1 MRRGLPVFPFAP
13 LLAVLGLLSG
23 GPVAGQDSFG
33 ERIEVHV
40 VNVEVYVTDKAGNPV
55 PGLQRGDFE
64 VFENGKR
71 MEIVNFQA
79 YDRRLASSPSA
90 PSTETAPGAQA
101 LPAPGKPSAAPPAA
115 APDGQHLV
123 VYIDN
128 TFLMPGN
135 RNRVLK
141 QLRDTLDQL
150 APEDRV
156 MLVTQDPALR
166 IRLPFTSDRAA
177 VAAAL
182 DRIEAMAASGINAIT
197 ERRRALEMILAIR
210 EANSRGPGGN
220 PCAMEIAEPAR
231 SYAEATRGE
240 VLRTVRAL
248 TVLVNS
254 LSGIPGRK
262 ALLLVSDGMPLT
274 PGEEVFQLLYE
285 LCGPGAGSSGIDL
298 GPLGSGDSASYNGGN
313 APVDA
318 QTYSTANQLNSLA
331 AHANANQVT
340 LYTLQAAGLQ
350 GSAAASAEYGPHE
363 RMLQLPSI
371 AFTQNANLQNS
382 LNVLASETGGRAIF
396 NANDIRPDIARIQED
411 FGSYYSLGF
420 SPPHFGDGREHRL
433 EVRVKRPGLRV
444 RHRKSYRDK
453 PPLERTADRTLAT
466 LFHGV
471 EDNPLE
477 ISVGIG
483 SITPGAQDTF
493 AVPVQLRIPLFKLSL
508 QSRDNQIQGKLRVLV
523 ATRDAAGVTSSIR
536 QVEVPIRIP
545 REKALT
551 ALGQY
556 YLYEVRLTLP
566 AGEQRIALA
575 VRDEATALTSFLE
588 RTVQVGAAEIPS
600 P

>member
-1 MRRGLPVFPFAP
+1 MRRGFSAVPFA
-13 LLAVLGLLSG
+13 LWLAALGLLSS
-23 GPVAGQDSFG
+23 GPAAGQDSFG
-33 ERIEVHV
+33 ERIEVNL
-40 VNVEVYVTDKAGNPV
+40 VNVEIYVTDKAGNPV

-64 VFENGKR
+64 ILEDGKR

-79 YDRRLASSPSA
+79 FDRKLSAASSPDAPGSQTPASGGPSVSA
-90 PSTETAPGAQA
+90 PS
-101 LPAPGKPSAAPPAA
+101 AAS
-115 APDGQHLV
+115 PDGQHLV

-128 TFLMPGN
+128 TFLVPGN
-135 RNRVLK
+135 RNRVLR

-166 IRLPFTSDRAA
+166 IRLPFSADRAA
-177 VAAAL
+177 VRAAL
-182 DRIEAMAASGINAIT
+182 DEIEGMAASGINAIT

-210 EANSRGPGGN
+210 EASSRGPGGN
-220 PCAMEIAEPAR
+220 PCALEIAEPAR

-248 TVLVNS
+248 TILVNS

-274 PGEEVFQLLYE
+274 PGEEVFELLYE
-285 LCGPGAGSSGIDL
+285 LCGPGAGTSGLDL
-298 GPLGSGDSASYNGGN
+298 GPLGSGDAVSYDGGK
-313 APVDA
+313 APMDA
-318 QTYSTANQLNSLA
+318 QTYSTANELNSLA

-340 LYTLQAAGLQ
+340 LYALQASGLQ
-350 GSAAASAEYGPHE
+350 GTAAASAEYGPNE

-371 AFTQNANLQNS
+371 TFTQNANLRNS
-382 LNVLASETGGRAIF
+382 LNVLATETGGRAVF
-396 NANDIRPDIARIQED
+396 DANDVRKDVARIQED

-433 EVRVKRPGLRV
+433 EIRVKKPGLKA

-453 PPLERTADRTLAT
+453 PALERTADRTLAT
-466 LFHGV
+466 LFHGI

-483 SITPGAQDTF
+483 QITPGAEGAY
-493 AVPVQLRIPLFKLSL
+493 AVPVQLRIPLFRLSL
-508 QSRDNQIQGKLRVLV
+508 QDRNNEIQGKLRVLV
-523 ATRDAAGVTSSIR
+523 ATQDPKGVTSSIR

-556 YLYEVRLTLP
+556 YLYEVRLTLRP
-566 AGEQRIALA
+566 GEQRIALA

-588 RTVQVGAAEIPS
+588 QKVRVEAAAAEAPS